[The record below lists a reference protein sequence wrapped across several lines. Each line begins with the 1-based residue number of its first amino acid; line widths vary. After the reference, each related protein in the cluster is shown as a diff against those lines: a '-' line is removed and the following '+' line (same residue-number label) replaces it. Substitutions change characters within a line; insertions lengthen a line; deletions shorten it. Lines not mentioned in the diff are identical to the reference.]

1 MKEFGRFSGYGD
13 RPPEKNGDYA
23 WLMHILKTLKST
35 GKAAV
40 ILPHGVL
47 FRGNAEGTIRQA
59 IVDKDWIKG
68 IISLPPNLF
77 YGTGIPACII
87 IIDKEGAENRSGI
100 FMIDA
105 GKGFVKDG
113 NKNRLREQDIY
124 RIVTT
129 FNEQITDDPKYA
141 RFVPNKEIKE
151 KNGYNLNISRYI
163 DSSEPEDIQDIYAH
177 IHGGI
182 PAVNIDAL
190 SKYWDAFPTL
200 KDELLSSLSDSYY
213 KLNVEESDIRRTIYA
228 NGEFSAYGDL
238 IDKAFT
244 DWKAFADTKLKKLD
258 SSVSAKTLISEL
270 AENIMK
276 AFEDILLINK
286 YDIYQI
292 LLAYWNEV
300 LNDDVSL
307 IISDDKGYEIA
318 RETENIMKETKKT
331 DADGNPELKAVGW
344 EGKLIPKE
352 IVISEL
358 FPEEKKAIDDLMDIV
373 AETDSRL
380 MAMIEESA
388 EDSALSELAEGG
400 KVKSKDI
407 QEKIDKIMEN
417 VHTPLIDSLVTLLNL
432 LPSMKKK
439 EYTQYIDKH
448 TELKV
453 AYADKGTVTKASIN
467 NALSAA
473 RAEAPVPAAYAD
485 DYEELKKA
493 FELAQRS
500 EESTKL
506 IKEMDKALD
515 EKARERYASLTDE
528 EIMELLVN
536 KKWYY
541 AIGKGIIDLYTAISH
556 KLAEHITELSKR
568 YELTLTDLDSQINEA
583 ESSLSDMLGEL
594 TGDDYDLKA
603 FAELIKSLGGS
614 NNVE

>member
-1 MKEFGRFSGYGD
+1 M
-13 RPPEKNGDYA
+13 
-23 WLMHILKTLKST
+23 
-35 GKAAV
+35 
-40 ILPHGVL
+40 
-47 FRGNAEGTIRQA
+47 
-59 IVDKDWIKG
+59 
-68 IISLPPNLF
+68 
-77 YGTGIPACII
+77 
-87 IIDKEGAENRSGI
+87 
-100 FMIDA
+100 
-105 GKGFVKDG
+105 
-113 NKNRLREQDIY
+113 
-124 RIVTT
+124 
-129 FNEQITDDPKYA
+129 
-141 RFVPNKEIKE
+141 
-151 KNGYNLNISRYI
+151 
-163 DSSEPEDIQDIYAH
+163 
-177 IHGGI
+177 
-182 PAVNIDAL
+182 
-190 SKYWDAFPTL
+190 
-200 KDELLSSLSDSYY
+200 
-213 KLNVEESDIRRTIYA
+213 
-228 NGEFSAYGDL
+228 
-238 IDKAFT
+238 
-244 DWKAFADTKLKKLD
+244 KKLD
-258 SSVSAKTLISEL
+258 NSVSAKTLISEL

-307 IISDDKGYEIA
+307 IISDDKVYEIA
-318 RETENIMKETKKT
+318 REAENIMKETKKT

-388 EDSALSELAEGG
+388 EDSALSELADGG

-417 VHTPLIDSLVTLLNL
+417 VHTPLIDGLVTLLEL

-448 TELKV
+448 AELKV
-453 AYADKGTVTKASIN
+453 AYTDKGTVTKASIN

-473 RAEAPVPAAYAD
+473 RAEAPAPAAYAD

-515 EKARERYASLTDE
+515 EKARE
-528 EIMELLVN
+528 
-536 KKWYY
+536 
-541 AIGKGIIDLYTAISH
+541 
-556 KLAEHITELSKR
+556 
-568 YELTLTDLDSQINEA
+568 
-583 ESSLSDMLGEL
+583 
-594 TGDDYDLKA
+594 
-603 FAELIKSLGGS
+603 
-614 NNVE
+614 

>member
-1 MKEFGRFSGYGD
+1 
-13 RPPEKNGDYA
+13 
-23 WLMHILKTLKST
+23 
-35 GKAAV
+35 
-40 ILPHGVL
+40 
-47 FRGNAEGTIRQA
+47 
-59 IVDKDWIKG
+59 
-68 IISLPPNLF
+68 
-77 YGTGIPACII
+77 
-87 IIDKEGAENRSGI
+87 
-100 FMIDA
+100 MIDA

-113 NKNRLREQDIY
+113 SKNRLREQDIY

-129 FNEQITDDPKYA
+129 FNEQITDNPKYA

-182 PAVNIDAL
+182 PAVDIDAL
-190 SKYWDAFPTL
+190 GHFWTAFPKL
-200 KDELLSSLSDSYY
+200 KDELLSVFSDGYY
-213 KLNVEESDIRRTIYA
+213 KLNVEENDIRRTIYS
-228 NGEFSAYGDL
+228 NTDFTAYGEL
-238 IDKAFT
+238 VDKAFT
-244 DWKAFADTKLKKLD
+244 NWKAYADTRLKALN
-258 SSVSAKTLISEL
+258 SSVSAKELIVEL
-270 AENIMK
+270 ADNIMK
-276 AFEDILLINK
+276 EFEPLALIDK
-286 YDIYQI
+286 YDVYQI

-307 IISDDKGYEIA
+307 IISDEQGYGVA

-331 DADGNPELKAVGW
+331 DADGNPELKVAGW
-344 EGKLIPKE
+344 EGKIIPKAL
-352 IVISEL
+352 VKSEL
-358 FPEEKKAIDDLMDIV
+358 FPEEIKAIDDLMDIV

-380 MAMIEESA
+380 MSMIEESV
-388 EDSALSELAEGG
+388 EDSALSEIAEGG

-407 QEKIDKIMEN
+407 QEKMGKIMEN

-448 TELKV
+448 AELKV
-453 AYADKGTVTKASIN
+453 AYTDKGTVTKASIN
-467 NALSAA
+467 NALSVA
-473 RAEAPVPAAYAD
+473 RAEAPAPAAYAD

-493 FELAQRS
+493 FELAHRS

-506 IKEMDKALD
+506 IKEIDKALD
-515 EKARERYASLTDE
+515 EKARERYASLTDD

-556 KLAEHITELSKR
+556 KLAERITELSKR
-568 YELTLTDLDSQINEA
+568 YKLTLTDLDSQINEA

-594 TGDDYDLKA
+594 TGNDYDMKA
-603 FAELIKSLGGS
+603 FAELIELLGGS
-614 NNVE
+614 NDVE

>member
-1 MKEFGRFSGYGD
+1 
-13 RPPEKNGDYA
+13 
-23 WLMHILKTLKST
+23 
-35 GKAAV
+35 
-40 ILPHGVL
+40 
-47 FRGNAEGTIRQA
+47 
-59 IVDKDWIKG
+59 
-68 IISLPPNLF
+68 
-77 YGTGIPACII
+77 
-87 IIDKEGAENRSGI
+87 
-100 FMIDA
+100 MIDA

-182 PAVNIDAL
+182 PAVDIDAL

-213 KLNVEESDIRRTIYA
+213 KLNVEENDIRRTIYA
-228 NGEFSAYGDL
+228 NDEFSAYGEL

-244 DWKAFADTKLKKLD
+244 DWKSFADTKLKKLD
-258 SSVSAKTLISEL
+258 SSVSAKILISEL

-276 AFEDILLINK
+276 AFEDITLINK

-300 LNDDVSL
+300 LNDDISL
-307 IISDDKGYEIA
+307 IISEKQGYGVA

-331 DADGNPELKAVGW
+331 DADGNPELKVAGW
-344 EGKLIPKE
+344 EGKIIPKAL
-352 IVISEL
+352 VKSEL
-358 FPEEKKAIDDLMDIV
+358 FPKEKKAIDDLMDIV

-380 MAMIEESA
+380 MSMIEESA
-388 EDSALSELAEGG
+388 EDSALSEIADGG

-417 VHTPLIDSLVTLLNL
+417 VHTPLIDGLIQLQSL

-448 TELKV
+448 AELKV
-453 AYADKGTVTKASIN
+453 AYTDKGTVTKASIH

-473 RAEAPVPAAYAD
+473 RAEAPAPAAYAD

-506 IKEMDKALD
+506 IKEMDKSLD
-515 EKARERYASLTDE
+515 EKARERYASLTDD
-528 EIMELLVN
+528 EIKELLVD

-541 AIGKGIIDLYTAISH
+541 AIGKEIIDLYTAISH
-556 KLAEHITELSKR
+556 KLAERITKLSKR

-594 TGDDYDLKA
+594 TGNDYDMKA
-603 FAELIKSLGGS
+603 FAELIELLGGS
-614 NNVE
+614 NDVE